1 MAACLRLTFIAVGV
15 FRIFNKTV
23 KLFFIIRHGCYR
35 AGRLLEIYARTL
47 TCPQH
52 AQKACAWF
60 LLFTKNVHIRRDEPD
75 FSTRVD
81 IHFKVVVQSPSKD
94 SSKTRSQPRELVKIE
109 YYCATK
115 KQRYIRWNLLRQ
127 YSPRS
132 SPLLTVSLDLLK
144 FFSFYRAIIII
155 FLHRCSYVLAI
166 FIRFHRFLNENI
178 TYSFRV
184 IIGKMMDD
192 TKLGAIFRSKFLIL
206 YTIQYRE
213 ILNSRVKIITGR
225 ILLKTLPTLASFR
238 LYLFSTRKRKSG

>member
-52 AQKACAWF
+52 VQKACAWF
-60 LLFTKNVHIRRDEPD
+60 LLFTKNVHIRRDEAD
-75 FSTRVD
+75 FSARVD

-132 SPLLTVSLDLLK
+132 SPPLPTVFLDLSK
-144 FFSFYRAIIII
+144 FFSLYRAIIII

-166 FIRFHRFLNENI
+166 LYSISSIFVREHNLFLPCYYWKNDG
-178 TYSFRV
+178 RRK
-184 IIGKMMDD
+184 IGRRWYF
-192 TKLGAIFRSKFLIL
+192 AQKFLIS
-206 YTIQYRE
+206 YTQFNTERSWIG
-213 ILNSRVKIITGR
+213 VWK
-225 ILLKTLPTLASFR
+225 
-238 LYLFSTRKRKSG
+238 